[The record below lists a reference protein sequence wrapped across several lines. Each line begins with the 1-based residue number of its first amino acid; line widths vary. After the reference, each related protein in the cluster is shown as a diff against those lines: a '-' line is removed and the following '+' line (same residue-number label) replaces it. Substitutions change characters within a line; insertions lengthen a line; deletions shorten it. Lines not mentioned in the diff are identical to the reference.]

1 MQLKSDMGTDGKV
14 LGSTG
19 KAKSNIEWTEGN
31 QRDQTTEQS
40 SKFICIWRVTI
51 AEIGAAVISSDVVED
66 EMEPTN
72 HPEPEKNIEAH
83 AISLESKVCLLKLA
97 FWSLL

>member
-1 MQLKSDMGTDGKV
+1 MQLKTDMGTDGKV

-19 KAKSNIEWTEGN
+19 KAKWNIEWTEGN
-31 QRDQTTEQS
+31 QRDQTTEQR
-40 SKFICIWRVTI
+40 SKFICIWLVNI
-51 AEIGAAVISSDVVED
+51 AEIGAAVVGD

>member
-1 MQLKSDMGTDGKV
+1 MQLKTDMGTDGKV

-19 KAKSNIEWTEGN
+19 KAKWNTEWTEGN

-40 SKFICIWRVTI
+40 SKFICIWRVNN
-51 AEIGAAVISSDVVED
+51 AEIGAAVISSDVVGD

-72 HPEPEKNIEAH
+72 HPELEKKTEAH

-97 FWSLL
+97 SWSLL